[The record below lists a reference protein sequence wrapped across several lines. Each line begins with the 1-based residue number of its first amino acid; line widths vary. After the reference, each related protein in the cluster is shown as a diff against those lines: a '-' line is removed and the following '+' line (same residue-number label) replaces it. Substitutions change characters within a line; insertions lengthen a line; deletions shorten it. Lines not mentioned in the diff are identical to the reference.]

1 MKNRVVC
8 LLGLALLLTAGPLS
22 AVTIGRIPLKHAPAN
37 MGVLFL
43 PGGEAVRLVVR
54 DERPEDSVI
63 FGGYRYEM
71 LLGDFYSF
79 ALSERPDVV
88 SSFFE
93 SALKEA
99 TEILGLRVG
108 DGAVLE
114 LTIKDFRIEYFIEGA
129 PNFLGYGLIESA
141 LKSPDGTLLRGQ
153 KFRVAVFVSGYSIA
167 GRGMW
172 AGVGFSGAMPA
183 VNYIYCR
190 AAWEAASRTLL
201 SQYPLRPDPDAIAR
215 LLKVLD
221 TKGDDYRRADAAFWL
236 GLTGKDNPAVAEKL
250 FSLFRGEKD
259 QTVRE
264 SAAVALAMLGSPGAR
279 EEIEA
284 VLAGSK
290 KLAEWDMSD
299 LEETWQMLHCLALM
313 GETNLGAKVPAS
325 HKGKSRLME
334 LVRFLEA
341 GEVPALSPKEAKE
354 LVKALK
360 KLKK

>member
-1 MKNRVVC
+1 VSLLSKNPSSVRFIGPAGPEKGAIMKNRVVC
-8 LLGLALLLTAGPLS
+8 LLGLAVLLTAGPLS
-22 AVTIGRIPLKHAPAN
+22 AAVNIGRIPLKYVPAN
-37 MGVLFL
+37 MGALFL
-43 PGGEAVRLVVR
+43 PSGEAVRLVVR

-63 FGGYRYEM
+63 IGGYSHHI
-71 LLGDFYSF
+71 LVDNYSF

-172 AGVGFSGAMPA
+172 AGVGFSGAMSA

-201 SQYPLRPDPDAIAR
+201 SQYPLQPDPDAIAR

-236 GLTGKDNPAVAEKL
+236 GLTGKNNPAVAEKL

-264 SAAVALAMLGSPGAR
+264 SAAVALAMLASPGAR

-290 KLAEWDMSD
+290 KLAE
-299 LEETWQMLHCLALM
+299 
-313 GETNLGAKVPAS
+313 
-325 HKGKSRLME
+325 
-334 LVRFLEA
+334 
-341 GEVPALSPKEAKE
+341 
-354 LVKALK
+354 
-360 KLKK
+360 